1 MTSSNLLNNKLD
13 PIFRK
18 ITTESRAFADSPL
31 PNHFIVEIKDDMG
44 EIRQKSLAVLF
55 EYFACT

>member
-1 MTSSNLLNNKLD
+1 MNNKLD

-31 PNHFIVEIKDDMG
+31 PNHFIVEMKDDMG